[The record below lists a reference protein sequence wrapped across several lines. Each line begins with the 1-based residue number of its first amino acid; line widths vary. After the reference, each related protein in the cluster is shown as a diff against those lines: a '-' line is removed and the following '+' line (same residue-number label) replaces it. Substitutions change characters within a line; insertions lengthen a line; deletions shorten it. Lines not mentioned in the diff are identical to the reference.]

1 MYEGSLT
8 TFQRRLLALL
18 GSVRPR
24 WRLTGGGALAGFH
37 AGHRETRDLD
47 LFWPSMDGFDEI
59 VADVERVLKDAGLRV
74 ERLQTA
80 RTFARRMVSDG
91 DASCV
96 VDLVS
101 DPTVVVDPPLEL
113 RVDGVPVLVDSPQE
127 ILTNKL
133 CTLLSRSEL
142 RDLIDARWLTEH
154 GGDLDRAVRDAQDK
168 DGGFSAAVLAWVL
181 QGSNLD
187 AMGRAAGVEP
197 ETLEDLRRWR
207 GGLIKRLIAMSP
219 P

>member
-24 WRLTGGGALAGFH
+24 WRLTRGGALAGYH

-47 LFWPSMDGFDEI
+47 LFWRSMERFDEV
-59 VADVERVLKDAGLRV
+59 VADVERVLNEAGLRV
-74 ERLQTA
+74 QRVQTA
-80 RTFARRMVSDG
+80 PTFARRRVSDG
-91 DASCV
+91 DAS
-96 VDLVS
+96 
-101 DPTVVVDPPLEL
+101 
-113 RVDGVPVLVDSPQE
+113 
-127 ILTNKL
+127 NKL

-154 GGDLDRAVRDAQDK
+154 GGDLDRAVREAQDK

-197 ETLEDLRRWR
+197 EALEDLRRWR
-207 GGLIKRLIAMSP
+207 VGLIKRLIALSP